1 MESGNINTEAMAA
14 IREALE
20 RRGMGDKVPA
30 LNQQSL
36 NSPTASPLPPQGSA
50 VSSSMPTSTPLMPTE
65 ALPPVQT
72 SQGNPEAKMI
82 ISALRERL
90 KAISTIEGGIP
101 QKTSGSTL

>member
-1 MESGNINTEAMAA
+1 MEQGNINTDAMSA

-50 VSSSMPTSTPLMPTE
+50 VSSMPSTPSMPTE
-65 ALPPVQT
+65 ALPPVST

-82 ISALRERL
+82 IGALKERL
-90 KAISTIEGGIP
+90 KAISTIEGGVP
-101 QKTSGSTL
+101 PKTSGLM